1 MNRTVLVLLLG
12 CAVAPA
18 PPTPPRPNLGLQ
30 CGVIDTP
37 CNCNG
42 TVAVNWMVTPTTKC
56 QSGRHMFYQCQAP
69 CLGGAWESAC
79 YCDGR
84 L

>member
-1 MNRTVLVLLLG
+1 MRPVHLLALLLWG
-12 CAVAPA
+12 CAPEPVVL
-18 PPTPPRPNLGLQ
+18 PPPVHGDLV
-30 CGVIDTP
+30 CGVVDTP

-42 TVAVNWMVTPTTKC
+42 TVAVNWQVTPSTKC
-56 QSGRHMFYQCQAP
+56 ASGRHMFYQCEAT

-79 YCDGR
+79 YCDG